1 MLLFSWFRQ
10 ILSVRTRQA
19 FAVQK
24 KVHGARLN
32 HVTVRIFPLYETRP
46 LVLVWQITWMRAA
59 EKQACSPHEWKK
71 ALTISCRGRRWSALK
86 GDNVGATSGDG
97 CGYDPSWK
105 IWQRRARC
113 PLGDLFD
120 LIGLIVSILICYWL
134 VVTCVS
140 RWCGRIDPK
149 PIQSDF

>member
-1 MLLFSWFRQ
+1 MLLFSWFCQ

-46 LVLVWQITWMRAA
+46 LVLVWLNLLCEGWQSA

-71 ALTISCRGRRWSALK
+71 LRPSRVVAGADRVRTS
-86 GDNVGATSGDG
+86 GATIGDG
-97 CGYDPSWK
+97 CRYDPGFK
-105 IWQRRARC
+105 IRQHCAC
-113 PLGDLFD
+113 CLLGDLFD
-120 LIGLIVSILICYWL
+120 LIGLIVAILICY
-134 VVTCVS
+134 
-140 RWCGRIDPK
+140 
-149 PIQSDF
+149 